1 LTTEQLAILDEELNV
16 LENIKLESHSV
27 LTLAQLIQV
36 QAAASRVNFRLRMV
50 EENEYLHKRRELL
63 KKE

>member
-1 LTTEQLAILDEELNV
+1 MTAEQLAILDEELKV
-16 LENIKLESHSV
+16 LENVKLESHSV

-36 QAAASRVNFRLRMV
+36 QAAVSRVNFRLRMA
-50 EENEYLHKRRELL
+50 EEIEYLQKRRELL